1 MHAATAAPQASATS
15 SLKPTGPMARRSL
28 AAAMSRRE
36 VVCGAGLFVSV
47 LAAGLLFTRGSPESY
62 DAQIMFQV
70 TQSMVDHANFV
81 VHHDVF
87 AINTPYSIWGIGM
100 SLLMAV
106 PYFVA
111 ERLQVDPGASVMT
124 VNAVVVASIALVIYR
139 LGLALGAPAG
149 RSLAAAAITAF
160 GTLLFAYVAT
170 GFSEPSVALG
180 IALGLLGMQTRSP
193 VLVGAGAG
201 LALLMRIDSALLV
214 VPVLGVGVW
223 VICGRTLGAGLRF
236 CVGLVPAILV
246 VGAYDT
252 VRFGAPW
259 RVGYGFATFNHPLLA
274 GLYGLLA
281 SPAAGL
287 FFYVP
292 LLPLALVGIW
302 LMLRRLPVLGATALA
317 LLVIRVPF
325 YATWFAWQAYYV
337 WGPRFLVPAMP
348 VLALGLV
355 EIFRRWSVLRV
366 AVKVAVLTIV
376 AVSCAVQLVG
386 AGVEYEH
393 ARMFAALQ
401 RAHPAPQGAAFIKD
415 EATPSTEA
423 IYDSVD
429 FDWSLWP
436 IPDEASDLVHGRYLT
451 SRFAYPVPNLSAIAA
466 LTAVA
471 IAAMA
476 ISVGSVKMAR
486 QG

>member
-1 MHAATAAPQASATS
+1 
-15 SLKPTGPMARRSL
+15 MARRSV

-36 VVCGAGLFVSV
+36 VVSGIGLFFSV
-47 LAAGLLFTRGSPESY
+47 LAAGLLFTRGAPESY
-62 DAQIMFQV
+62 DAQIMYQV

-87 AINTPYSIWGIGM
+87 AINLPYSIWGIGM

-111 ERLQVDPGASVMT
+111 ERLQLDPSASVMT

-139 LGLALGAPAG
+139 LGLAIGATAG
-149 RSLAAAAITAF
+149 QSLAAAAITAF
-160 GTLLFAYVAT
+160 GTMLFAYVAT

-180 IALGLLGMQTRSP
+180 IGIGLLGVQTRRP

-214 VPVLGVGVW
+214 VPVLGAGVW
-223 VICGRTLGAGLRF
+223 FVCERTLGAALRF
-236 CVGLVPAILV
+236 CVGLLPAILV

-259 RVGYGFATFNHPLLA
+259 RVGYTFATFNHPLLA

-287 FFYVP
+287 FLYVP
-292 LLPLALVGIW
+292 LLPLALIGIW
-302 LMLRRLPVLGATALA
+302 LALHRLPVLGGTALA

-348 VLALGLV
+348 VLALGLL
-355 EIFRRWSVLRV
+355 EIFRRWPGLRLTLKTAVVTVV
-366 AVKVAVLTIV
+366 AI
-376 AVSCAVQLVG
+376 SCAVQLVG
-386 AGVEYEH
+386 AGVEYDH

-401 RAHPAPQGAAFIKD
+401 QAHPAPQGAAFIKD

-451 SRFAYPVPNLSAIAA
+451 SHLLNPMRNLGAAAA
-466 LTAVA
+466 LIGVAV
-471 IAAMA
+471 AAMA
-476 ISVGSVKMAR
+476 VSIASAR
-486 QG
+486 ALH

>member
-1 MHAATAAPQASATS
+1 
-15 SLKPTGPMARRSL
+15 
-28 AAAMSRRE
+28 MSRRE
-36 VVCGAGLFVSV
+36 LVSGAGLFVSV
-47 LAAGLLFTRGSPESY
+47 LAAGLLFTRGAPESY

-87 AINTPYSIWGIGM
+87 AINTPYSVWGIGM

-106 PYFVA
+106 PYFVS
-111 ERLQVDPGASVMT
+111 ERLQLDSSAAVMT
-124 VNAVVVASIALVIYR
+124 VNAVVVALTALVLYR
-139 LGLALGAPAG
+139 LALATGASLGQ
-149 RSLAAAAITAF
+149 SLAAAATTAF

-180 IALGLLGMQTRSP
+180 IAIGLLGVQTRRP

-214 VPVLGVGVW
+214 VPVLGVGAW
-223 VICGRTLGAGLRF
+223 LICGRTVGAGLRF
-236 CVGLVPAILV
+236 GAGLLPAVLV

-252 VRFGAPW
+252 LRFGLPW
-259 RVGYGFATFNHPLLA
+259 QTGYVFATFNHPLFA

-287 FFYVP
+287 SLYVP
-292 LLPLALVGIW
+292 LLPLALLGLWFAV
-302 LMLRRLPVLGATALA
+302 RRMPVLGATALS
-317 LLVIRVPF
+317 LLLIRIPF
-325 YATWFAWQAYYV
+325 YAAWFAWQAYYV
-337 WGPRFLVPAMP
+337 WGPRYLVPAMP
-348 VLALGLV
+348 VLAIGLL
-355 EIFRRWSVLRV
+355 EIFRRWSGLRMPIKVIVVTVV
-366 AVKVAVLTIV
+366 AL
-376 AVSCAVQLVG
+376 SCAVQVIG

-393 ARMFAALQ
+393 AAMFAALQ

-436 IPDEASDLVHGRYLT
+436 IPDEAGDLVHGRYLT
-451 SRFAYPVPNLSAIAA
+451 SHLLTPVPNFAAITGLIGMAIAA
-466 LTAVA
+466 LVVS
-471 IAAMA
+471 IAAA
-476 ISVGSVKMAR
+476 WRVR
-486 QG
+486 R